1 MVHARR
7 VNKVVGMLLAFVMV
21 LSTMFCTGAFAANAA
36 GTNGFQEGTY
46 TGVLERHVD
55 AMDADVTYDVEMTFA
70 GGNYHYDLE
79 LTVNGKVTDY
89 EPQIMSYSCDGK
101 YQENADGSLILTA
114 ESVSGINL
122 QKVTVTGEG
131 TIKLIGQWS
140 SFGGTEIDLTL
151 QNSESN
157 FQEGTYYGTYT
168 DQVSMSDAGVVI
180 EYDIEITFAEG
191 NYEYSTSYFIPAFM
205 TKEEALEY
213 SETGTY
219 KVNGNNL
226 TLSGG
231 QLQSAAVQDDGT
243 LSLTGLLTD
252 NSSYAGSVATV
263 SLSQKSYADTVASG
277 NYVLTADS
285 YPEDTLMKKE
295 AYIVID
301 REDNSFIIHPYENG
315 VVDLNTNKGSG
326 TFSFNKG
333 TGVYTMN
340 YIEGVKEPGCTTT
353 FTAAE
358 NGITFTSPMYYGIAK
373 INTAS
378 DDHGFIPYTAKLFVE
393 EPVVHEDAVASGN
406 YVLTENDYPTGE
418 GVAMKMPAYIVINRE
433 NETFNI
439 HPYTDGVADLDT
451 NKGSGTISFD
461 EKTGVYTMTYKDGV
475 KNPGCT
481 STFIAAENGITFTSP
496 LYYGIAK
503 INIVDAEDNFLSY
516 TAKLEPAVYEDTVVS
531 GNYVLTADSYDE
543 SAMMKMPAYIVID
556 RENNTFIIHPYTDG
570 IADLGTNKGSGTISF
585 DEKTG
590 VYTMTYQDGVKNP
603 GCTSTF
609 IAAEDGITFTS
620 PMYYGISKMNT
631 TDEEG
636 NFISY
641 TAKLLNAPVDPE
653 NPTDPVNPENPGTT
667 PSGEEGEGTEPNNP
681 STGDSNHVALL
692 AALLLV
698 SGAGACATLYIRK
711 KTVR

>member
-46 TGVLERHVD
+46 
-55 AMDADVTYDVEMTFA
+55 
-70 GGNYHYDLE
+70 
-79 LTVNGKVTDY
+79 
-89 EPQIMSYSCDGK
+89 
-101 YQENADGSLILTA
+101 
-114 ESVSGINL
+114 
-122 QKVTVTGEG
+122 
-131 TIKLIGQWS
+131 
-140 SFGGTEIDLTL
+140 
-151 QNSESN
+151 
-157 FQEGTYYGTYT
+157 YGTYSEKVPMT
-168 DQVSMSDAGVVI
+168 DGAMI
-180 EYDIEITFAEG
+180 EYDIEITFANG
-191 NYEYSTSYFIPAFM
+191 AYNYHTTYFIPAFM
-205 TKEEALEY
+205 TEEEALEY
-213 SETGTY
+213 SEQGTY
-219 KVNGNNL
+219 TVNGNNL

-231 QLQSAAVQDDGT
+231 KLQSAAVQDDGA
-243 LSLTGLLTD
+243 LSLTGVLAD
-252 NSSYAGSVATV
+252 KYNEGAATV
-263 SLSQKSYADTVASG
+263 SLNQKQSET
-277 NYVLTADS
+277 
-285 YPEDTLMKKE
+285 
-295 AYIVID
+295 
-301 REDNSFIIHPYENG
+301 
-315 VVDLNTNKGSG
+315 
-326 TFSFNKG
+326 
-333 TGVYTMN
+333 
-340 YIEGVKEPGCTTT
+340 
-353 FTAAE
+353 
-358 NGITFTSPMYYGIAK
+358 
-373 INTAS
+373 
-378 DDHGFIPYTAKLFVE
+378 
-393 EPVVHEDAVASGN
+393 HEDSVVSGN

-418 GVAMKMPAYIVINRE
+418 GVAMKMPAYIVIDRE
-433 NETFNI
+433 NETFI
-439 HPYTDGVADLDT
+439 VHPYKDGVADLDT

-461 EKTGVYTMTYKDGV
+461 EKTGVYTMTYTEGVKVENATTTFVAAENGITFTSPLYYGIAKINIVDKEGKFLSYTAKLLAEEPAVHEDSVISGNYVLTENDYPTGEGVAMKMPAYIVIDRENETFIVHPYKDGGADLDTNKGSGTISFDEKTGVYTMTYTEGV

-503 INIVDAEDNFLSY
+503 INIVDKEGKFLSY
-516 TAKLEPAVYEDTVVS
+516 TAKLLAEEPVVHKDTVVS

-556 RENNTFIIHPYTDG
+556 RENNTFSIHPYTDG
-570 IADLGTNKGSGTISF
+570 VADLGTNKGSGTISF